1 MQMLTAGRVP
11 SASDWLLIDVGNTF
25 LKWGRYAATQ
35 ERGGDQASQA
45 LSSKSHL
52 HNDGSSITSQVHRTA
67 LEHCI
72 VQGRVLLAE
81 IPILA
86 IDWREQACPA
96 MIVISS
102 VAGTRVRNPLLRAL
116 EVWNDAPSPRWIS
129 SLDEECGV
137 HNRYRNPGQ
146 LGSDRWAALIG
157 ARALVGSQAALV
169 VVCGTATTMDLL
181 DTEGNFEG
189 GSIMPGLGLMQRSL
203 HERTAA
209 LPDATG
215 EYLQYPRQTV
225 DAIASGCLHAQAG
238 AVERVFRQYNDE
250 HPKLICV
257 LSGGAARMLSP
268 RLEIAHRLID
278 NLVLEGLFHIARQM
292 AAKQSKT

>member
-129 SLDEECGV
+129 SLDEECG
-137 HNRYRNPGQ
+137 
-146 LGSDRWAALIG
+146 
-157 ARALVGSQAALV
+157 
-169 VVCGTATTMDLL
+169 
-181 DTEGNFEG
+181 
-189 GSIMPGLGLMQRSL
+189 
-203 HERTAA
+203 
-209 LPDATG
+209 
-215 EYLQYPRQTV
+215 
-225 DAIASGCLHAQAG
+225 
-238 AVERVFRQYNDE
+238 
-250 HPKLICV
+250 
-257 LSGGAARMLSP
+257 
-268 RLEIAHRLID
+268 
-278 NLVLEGLFHIARQM
+278 
-292 AAKQSKT
+292 

>member
-1 MQMLTAGRVP
+1 MLSPGRVP
-11 SASDWLLIDVGNTF
+11 SPSDWLLIDVGNTF
-25 LKWGRYAATQ
+25 LKWGRYAALAH
-35 ERGGDQASQA
+35 ASAPPLASTKADADASLQ
-45 LSSKSHL
+45 SM
-52 HNDGSSITSQVHRTA
+52 QRTA
-67 LEHCI
+67 IAHCI

-81 IPILA
+81 IPILS
-86 IDWREQACPA
+86 IDWREQACPS

-116 EVWNDAPSPRWIS
+116 EVWSDAPSPHWIS
-129 SLDEECGV
+129 AMDEECGV
-137 HNRYRNPGQ
+137 RNRYRNPGQ

-157 ARALVGSQAALV
+157 ARALVGTQATFV

-181 DTEGNFEG
+181 DEQGTFQG

-209 LPDATG
+209 LPDASG

-238 AVERVFRQYNDE
+238 AVERVYRQFQAE
-250 HPKLICV
+250 HSKLVCV

-268 RLEIAHRLID
+268 RLDIAHRLVD
-278 NLVLEGLFHIARQM
+278 NLVLEGLFRIARQM
-292 AAKQSKT
+292 AGALSAKRQSAA

>member
-25 LKWGRYAATQ
+25 LKWGRYAAIQ

-45 LSSKSHL
+45 FSSKSHL

-157 ARALVGSQAALV
+157 ARALV
-169 VVCGTATTMDLL
+169 
-181 DTEGNFEG
+181 
-189 GSIMPGLGLMQRSL
+189 
-203 HERTAA
+203 
-209 LPDATG
+209 
-215 EYLQYPRQTV
+215 
-225 DAIASGCLHAQAG
+225 
-238 AVERVFRQYNDE
+238 
-250 HPKLICV
+250 
-257 LSGGAARMLSP
+257 
-268 RLEIAHRLID
+268 
-278 NLVLEGLFHIARQM
+278 
-292 AAKQSKT
+292 